1 MVPCFLRLALA
12 VLISNTFLVCLV
24 NASIPV
30 INLSPERK
38 IAIEGHAVARSQA
51 VFKVVAHAL
60 LSGGHIKRHAEWYA
74 TSASEAAALLN
85 VFVFVGD
92 EVADRAQILN
102 VTRAHAGRHAGVNYM
117 YRAPE
122 AEADLLA
129 KEELHNESLTHLN
142 FTAAFVS
149 AVAPPFGSHLTAAW
163 GVDGNSTTAGGRK
176 DRGSISE
183 EVEYALRQHLLSR
196 GLSVT
201 RLKPLETR
209 AIERRETPGSI
220 DYRRYSSEPVSLVE
234 CASRTTAYSAAW
246 LANQQLLLN
255 VNFTPRAS
263 LEWHSHNLFIHI
275 FYHQR
280 RPERG
285 TYG

>member
-1 MVPCFLRLALA
+1 MLRLFFGLA
-12 VLISNTFLVCLV
+12 SVLLMSNSSLVYLV

-30 INLSPERK
+30 INMSSERK
-38 IAIEGHAVARSQA
+38 IAIESHAVARSQA

-60 LSGGHIKRHAEWYA
+60 LSGGRVKRHAEWYA
-74 TSASEAAALLN
+74 SSAPEAAALLN
-85 VFVFVGD
+85 ALVFLGN
-92 EVADRAQILN
+92 EEADRAQVLN
-102 VTRAHAGRHAGVNYM
+102 ITQAHARRHASGRF
-117 YRAPE
+117 RAIE

-129 KEELHNESLTHLN
+129 KEELQPGSLTHLN
-142 FTAAFVS
+142 FTAAFVT
-149 AVAPPFGSHLTAAW
+149 AVAPTFGSHESAAWANDKNSTAATRS
-163 GVDGNSTTAGGRK
+163 DN
-176 DRGSISE
+176 RGSVSE

-209 AIERRETPGSI
+209 LIERIETPGSI
-220 DYRRYSSEPVSLVE
+220 DYRRHPSEPLSLVE

-246 LANQQLLLN
+246 LASKQLLLN